1 MEIWSILSQNE
12 AVIFKDLI
20 RKLIQGRIIV
30 LLKRRKIYDK
40 KPHTTEGPR
49 RTELE
54 VHTREEILY
63 LYHIKG
69 TTIHFSWLKLQIIHI
84 MTTFSLEPS
93 T

>member
-20 RKLIQGRIIV
+20 RKLIQGRNCFNEREKN
-30 LLKRRKIYDK
+30 LRQ

-54 VHTREEILY
+54 AHTREGILY
-63 LYHIKG
+63 LYHRKG